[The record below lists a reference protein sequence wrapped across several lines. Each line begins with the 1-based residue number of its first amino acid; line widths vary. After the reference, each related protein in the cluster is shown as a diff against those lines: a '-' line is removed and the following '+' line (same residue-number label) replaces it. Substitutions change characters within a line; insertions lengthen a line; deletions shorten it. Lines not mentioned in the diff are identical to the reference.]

1 MHINHSKNVKI
12 NYACNFCYLLAFS
25 MQWTQEWTR
34 KLHTQLKCPKAFY
47 SEKNFPL
54 IYVHVWICLL
64 KAINHLWN
72 CLHFFVSF
80 FWKLKLLMVFF
91 LDSRQE
97 LPLCA
102 ARNPGSGIFDIEV
115 LNVDE
120 EILKLYSGLCW
131 IEFYKIQLIYFFAFL
146 KILLHASKIRFDF
159 TLV

>member
-1 MHINHSKNVKI
+1 MHINHLKNVKI

-91 LDSRQE
+91 LDSKQE
-97 LPLCA
+97 LSIVCSQKSRVWNFWYWSFKCWRRDIKTLF
-102 ARNPGSGIFDIEV
+102 GIMLDRV
-115 LNVDE
+115 L
-120 EILKLYSGLCW
+120 
-131 IEFYKIQLIYFFAFL
+131 
-146 KILLHASKIRFDF
+146 
-159 TLV
+159 